1 MHRGIKEG
9 EGRLKANMA
18 NLWEHGQT
26 AVGKEEKEKKKPS
39 TDVVRERKKNGKCEL
54 ARGEAAEV
62 AVLR

>member
-26 AVGKEEKEKKKPS
+26 AVGKEEKEKKNLVQ
-39 TDVVRERKKNGKCEL
+39 T
-54 ARGEAAEV
+54 
-62 AVLR
+62 